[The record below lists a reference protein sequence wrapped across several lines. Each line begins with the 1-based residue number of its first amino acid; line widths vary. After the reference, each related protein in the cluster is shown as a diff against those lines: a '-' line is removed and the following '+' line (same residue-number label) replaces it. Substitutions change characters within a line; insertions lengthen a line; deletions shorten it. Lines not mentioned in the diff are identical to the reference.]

1 MKEKNNIKQITE
13 IFEKFCSEF
22 SQFINKKSNSSN
34 KEKNLIR
41 GLIWYYDKL
50 FIFLFSKYFF
60 SFLSEEEKNS
70 PCFPNFLKNYKKR
83 EIRDLCPNGKSQ
95 QTSFVMEE
103 TLKFSEEFI
112 TVRKFWVLIKNSVF
126 TESFIDSINKVNQ
139 PNKKFIISDKLRF
152 LYSQQSSF
160 KKSFFPK
167 AISSL
172 LTDFDN
178 KILEIFKLYV
188 FRKELIEK
196 FFKTKPDISSDITFL
211 CFLIDID
218 SKLVFALADII
229 SFYENF
235 GILVFLLEIYP

>member
-1 MKEKNNIKQITE
+1 MNKKNNITQITE
-13 IFEKFCSEF
+13 KFESFCSEF
-22 SQFINKKSNSSN
+22 SKFINKKSNFSN
-34 KEKNLIR
+34 KEKILIR

-70 PCFPNFLKNYKKR
+70 PCFSNFSKNYKKR

-95 QTSFVMEE
+95 QTTFVMDES
-103 TLKFSEEFI
+103 LKFSEELI
-112 TVRKFWVLIKNSVF
+112 IVRKFWVLIKNSVF
-126 TESFIDSINKVNQ
+126 TESFINFINTVNQ
-139 PNKKFIISDKLRF
+139 PNEKLIISDKLRF
-152 LYSQQSSF
+152 LYSQQFSF

-167 AISSL
+167 AISTL
-172 LTDFDN
+172 LTNLDD
-178 KILEIFKLYV
+178 KIIEIFKLYV
-188 FRKELIEK
+188 FRKELIDK
-196 FFKTKPDISSDITFL
+196 FFKTKPDIGSDITFL

-229 SFYENF
+229 SFHENF